1 MAHMERVLSQ
11 VRSLPQVSHIDTFA
25 TSAVSSMV
33 SDDGHTTYATIF
45 LKLSLDEAMDLYP
58 DLKDKLLGQGPPVGE
73 TTPLESS
80 TSPVDVR
87 VWATGGVPI
96 FSELNEASEQD
107 LRRAEVI
114 SFPLVLVAL
123 VLVFGGLVAAGVPV
137 AMGAVSISLA
147 LAALYFLAQVTDVSI
162 FALNIVS
169 FLGLGVTV
177 DYSLLVVNRYREE
190 LELRPKEQAVAYA
203 VAMVGRTLLFSGM
216 TSILGLSG
224 LLVFKLM
231 MLRSIGLGGMV
242 VIAISLLVALT
253 LLPAI
258 LSLLGPRVNSLSL
271 LPRARRGGGMWR
283 KLAFWVMAH
292 PLLVAVPLLAFLV
305 LLGTPFLGVNLG
317 VPWASILPPDAQ
329 ARQGWEVVAKEIGEG
344 ELSPILVVVRTQ
356 GDNEAQP
363 DDILDPT
370 SIEILHDLAQR
381 IAEDPRV
388 ERVESLGTLSLG
400 LTREEYR
407 AFYGQPDRWTPK
419 IKQAIASFM
428 SNNTAVL
435 QVFSRFDPVAPE
447 SKALV
452 EDIRSMRPIDGLEF
466 QVTGATADLMD
477 SIKVM
482 YQDLLKGILFVMG
495 TIYIVLLVL
504 FRSVLIPLKA
514 VVMNAMSIFASY
526 GALVYIFQ
534 QGHFQGLLGFQAEG
548 FTEATVP
555 ILLFFVIF
563 GLSMDYEIFLLTR
576 IKESYDRGRDNTL
589 SVAMGLERTGRI
601 ITSAALILVLVAA
614 SFATGDVVVVKA
626 LGVGAA
632 IAIFLDATVVRALLV
647 PALMRLMGDWNWWM
661 PSLLSLSQKSPRPCL
676 RQNCATT
683 GVTIPE
689 STATYDY
696 Q

>member
-1 MAHMERVLSQ
+1 
-11 VRSLPQVSHIDTFA
+11 
-25 TSAVSSMV
+25 MV

-271 LPRARRGGGMWR
+271 CHEP
-283 KLAFWVMAH
+283 
-292 PLLVAVPLLAFLV
+292 
-305 LLGTPFLGVNLG
+305 
-317 VPWASILPPDAQ
+317 
-329 ARQGWEVVAKEIGEG
+329 EGEG
-344 ELSPILVVVRTQ
+344 
-356 GDNEAQP
+356 GC
-363 DDILDPT
+363 
-370 SIEILHDLAQR
+370 
-381 IAEDPRV
+381 
-388 ERVESLGTLSLG
+388 G
-400 LTREEYR
+400 
-407 AFYGQPDRWTPK
+407 
-419 IKQAIASFM
+419 AS
-428 SNNTAVL
+428 
-435 QVFSRFDPVAPE
+435 
-447 SKALV
+447 
-452 EDIRSMRPIDGLEF
+452 
-466 QVTGATADLMD
+466 
-477 SIKVM
+477 
-482 YQDLLKGILFVMG
+482 
-495 TIYIVLLVL
+495 
-504 FRSVLIPLKA
+504 
-514 VVMNAMSIFASY
+514 
-526 GALVYIFQ
+526 
-534 QGHFQGLLGFQAEG
+534 
-548 FTEATVP
+548 
-555 ILLFFVIF
+555 
-563 GLSMDYEIFLLTR
+563 
-576 IKESYDRGRDNTL
+576 
-589 SVAMGLERTGRI
+589 
-601 ITSAALILVLVAA
+601 
-614 SFATGDVVVVKA
+614 
-626 LGVGAA
+626 
-632 IAIFLDATVVRALLV
+632 
-647 PALMRLMGDWNWWM
+647 W
-661 PSLLSLSQKSPRPCL
+661 PS
-676 RQNCATT
+676 
-683 GVTIPE
+683 G
-689 STATYDY
+689 
-696 Q
+696 

>member
-1 MAHMERVLSQ
+1 
-11 VRSLPQVSHIDTFA
+11 
-25 TSAVSSMV
+25 
-33 SDDGHTTYATIF
+33 
-45 LKLSLDEAMDLYP
+45 
-58 DLKDKLLGQGPPVGE
+58 
-73 TTPLESS
+73 
-80 TSPVDVR
+80 
-87 VWATGGVPI
+87 
-96 FSELNEASEQD
+96 
-107 LRRAEVI
+107 
-114 SFPLVLVAL
+114 
-123 VLVFGGLVAAGVPV
+123 
-137 AMGAVSISLA
+137 
-147 LAALYFLAQVTDVSI
+147 
-162 FALNIVS
+162 
-169 FLGLGVTV
+169 
-177 DYSLLVVNRYREE
+177 
-190 LELRPKEQAVAYA
+190 
-203 VAMVGRTLLFSGM
+203 
-216 TSILGLSG
+216 
-224 LLVFKLM
+224 
-231 MLRSIGLGGMV
+231 
-242 VIAISLLVALT
+242 
-253 LLPAI
+253 
-258 LSLLGPRVNSLSL
+258 
-271 LPRARRGGGMWR
+271 MWR

-317 VPWASILPPDAQ
+317 APWASILPPDAQ

-356 GDNEAQP
+356 GDNQAQP

-388 ERVESLGTLSLG
+388 ERVESLGILSLG

-428 SNNTAVL
+428 SNDTAVL

>member
-1 MAHMERVLSQ
+1 MFFSPRVVSQLKSGFGEADTESWRAQRILQKELGYTKSSITLVFDSETLTVTDPRYMAHMERVLSQ

-58 DLKDKLLGQGPPVGE
+58 DLKDKLLGQGPPGGE
-73 TTPLESS
+73 TTPLESL
-80 TSPVDVR
+80 TCPVDVR

-216 TSILGLSG
+216 TSIMGLSG

-271 LPRARRGGGMWR
+271 LPRARGGGGMWR

-292 PLLVAVPLLAFLV
+292 PLSLVGSCAFA
-305 LLGTPFLGVNLG
+305 GIFGAAGDSFL
-317 VPWASILPPDAQ
+317 
-329 ARQGWEVVAKEIGEG
+329 R
-344 ELSPILVVVRTQ
+344 R
-356 GDNEAQP
+356 EAG
-363 DDILDPT
+363 
-370 SIEILHDLAQR
+370 S
-381 IAEDPRV
+381 
-388 ERVESLGTLSLG
+388 SLGIHPASRCPGPPRLG
-400 LTREEYR
+400 GSCQR
-407 AFYGQPDRWTPK
+407 
-419 IKQAIASFM
+419 
-428 SNNTAVL
+428 
-435 QVFSRFDPVAPE
+435 
-447 SKALV
+447 
-452 EDIRSMRPIDGLEF
+452 
-466 QVTGATADLMD
+466 
-477 SIKVM
+477 
-482 YQDLLKGILFVMG
+482 
-495 TIYIVLLVL
+495 
-504 FRSVLIPLKA
+504 
-514 VVMNAMSIFASY
+514 
-526 GALVYIFQ
+526 
-534 QGHFQGLLGFQAEG
+534 
-548 FTEATVP
+548 
-555 ILLFFVIF
+555 
-563 GLSMDYEIFLLTR
+563 
-576 IKESYDRGRDNTL
+576 DRGRG
-589 SVAMGLERTGRI
+589 A
-601 ITSAALILVLVAA
+601 
-614 SFATGDVVVVKA
+614 FAYPGGGSHA
-626 LGVGAA
+626 GGE
-632 IAIFLDATVVRALLV
+632 
-647 PALMRLMGDWNWWM
+647 PG
-661 PSLLSLSQKSPRPCL
+661 
-676 RQNCATT
+676 
-683 GVTIPE
+683 
-689 STATYDY
+689 STR
-696 Q
+696 